1 MSLRADPLYGDLL
14 SVFDNPPELPKKCS
28 NLAGLFVLL
37 ASKADFRDKLACY
50 FEVQNYRTIN
60 ELYFT
65 VLVESMF
72 LFCIDLLK
80 ELH

>member
-14 SVFDNPPELPKKCS
+14 SVFDNPSELPEKCS

-37 ASKADFRDKLACY
+37 ASKADFGDKLACY
-50 FEVQNYRTIN
+50 FEVKNYRIN
-60 ELYFT
+60 ELYFFL
-65 VLVESMF
+65 LVKNMF